1 MAEKKTYDFKQ
12 NLKRLDEIVELLNND
27 TLSIEESLLLF
38 NEGKQIIH
46 SLTEALSEV
55 EEKVEKVIIND

>member
-1 MAEKKTYDFKQ
+1 MAEKKTFDFKQ
-12 NLKRLDEIVELLNND
+12 NLKRLDEIVELLSSD

-38 NEGKQIIH
+38 QEGKQIVQ
-46 SLTEALSEV
+46 SLTTALADA